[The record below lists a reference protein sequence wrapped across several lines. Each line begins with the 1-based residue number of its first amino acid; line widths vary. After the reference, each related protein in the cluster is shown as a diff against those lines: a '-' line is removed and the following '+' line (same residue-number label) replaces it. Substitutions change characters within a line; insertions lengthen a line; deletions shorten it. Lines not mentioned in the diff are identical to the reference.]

1 LLVTGCIDNHVIPLR
16 RFERNLC
23 RVDGDVLLLF
33 FEQGIKKKGKLELHV
48 FRGAGALHL
57 FKFSF
62 RQRISVAQDATDEG
76 GLAMV
81 DVTNEDDAQGRLAT
95 GCWMLDAL
103 GALLGACIS
112 LCYFL
117 YFGACGVG

>member
-1 LLVTGCIDNHVIPLR
+1 MTGCIDNHVIPLR

-33 FEQGIKKKGKLELHV
+33 FEQGIEKKGKLELHV

-57 FKFSF
+57 LKFPF

-81 DVTNEDDAQGRLAT
+81 DVTNEDDTQGRLAR
-95 GCWMLDAL
+95 GSWMLDAEVL
-103 GALLGACIS
+103 MLRCSIVVCS
-112 LCYFL
+112 F
-117 YFGACGVG
+117 F